1 MADEWFDVLDP
12 DTGRVIGRAPRD
24 LCHGDPS
31 LVHRAVHAAV
41 FHPDGRI
48 LLQKRATTKRVQPG
62 KWDISV
68 GGHLISGEDW
78 SGALLRETEEEL
90 GIEVPFSAF
99 RFRFDIR
106 EWNSFESENI
116 QVYSLVHSGP
126 FRFQK
131 EEIDEVRFF
140 DLREL
145 ADRIRRGEA
154 EELTPLLKRE
164 IPLLLSGDGK

>member
-12 DTGRVIGRAPRD
+12 KSGRVIGRAPRD

-48 LLQKRATTKRVQPG
+48 LLQKRAKTKQVQPG

-68 GGHLISGEDW
+68 GGHLIAGEDW

-90 GIEVPFSAF
+90 GVKVPFSSF
-99 RFRFDIR
+99 RFRFEIK

-116 QVYSLVHSGP
+116 QVYSLECGGP
-126 FRFQK
+126 FHFQT
-131 EEIDEVRFF
+131 EEIEEVRFF

-145 ADRIRRGEA
+145 ADRIACGSA
-154 EELTPLLKRE
+154 GDLTPLLKRE
-164 IPLLLSGDGK
+164 IPLLLSGEKA